1 MFVFNM
7 GISAYDIAYING
19 EFVAKSQR
27 FDGAPFEDGA
37 VALAEIAY
45 FQAQKKAQYMPTAG
59 MIEFYTAREMGVEI
73 DPPDMDSEA
82 GFIY

>member
-1 MFVFNM
+1 MFVFEIGICAYNM
-7 GISAYDIAYING
+7 SYDNG
-19 EFVAKSQR
+19 VFVAKSQR
-27 FDGAPFEDGA
+27 FDGDAFEDGA

-45 FQAQKKAQYMPTAG
+45 FQAQKKAEYMPTAE

-73 DPPDMDSEA
+73 EPPGMDSEL